1 MKISIFYLNITP
13 YLLTVPIL
21 TYCNL
26 KIHWRYLQVLRQIQ
40 ITMLL
45 YLQYSS
51 LFNYNVKSNY
61 NILLTNH
68 QLCKLRKK
76 VYKKRKKNMH
86 KMKTKTKKKQ
96 NRKNM
101 FRYLSLD
108 IICSPKLQ
116 FSSRYAKFSE
126 NCSLIR
132 TDNVCRQTS
141 VHISVPDGGYC
152 LFIGS
157 FWTLYQ
163 RQGLISMPGKTLI
176 RTCFSKG
183 IVVDH
188 RVEKKSWKVEDQPFF
203 LIRISNTCQQNNPNG
218 RYKAYDLISTW
229 MCSNLLLT
237 INK

>member
-1 MKISIFYLNITP
+1 MKIYIFYLNIIP
-13 YLLTVPIL
+13 NYLLTVPIL

-26 KIHWRYLQVLRQIQ
+26 KIHWRYLKVLRQIQ

-61 NILLTNH
+61 NVTLENSKYTTNKPSIM
-68 QLCKLRKK
+68 QAEKK
-76 VYKKRKKNMH
+76 SIQKKNKKH
-86 KMKTKTKKKQ
+86 AQDETKTKNEKK
-96 NRKNM
+96 NRTAK
-101 FRYLSLD
+101 
-108 IICSPKLQ
+108 ICAEICPWTLFVPQ
-116 FSSRYAKFSE
+116 SSSFPCTKFSE
-126 NCSLIR
+126 NCLLFR

-188 RVEKKSWKVEDQPFF
+188 RVEKKKLKSWRPTFF
-203 LIRISNTCQQNNPNG
+203 LDSH
-218 RYKAYDLISTW
+218 L
-229 MCSNLLLT
+229 
-237 INK
+237 